1 MKRKK
6 KYCFSLVLTAPTLS
20 AEQCESLYEAG
31 CDDGTIVTR
40 NKATFIAFDRKAN
53 SLEHAIR
60 SASAHVRAAGLD
72 IERVEMPAL
81 V

>member
-6 KYCFSLVLTAPTLS
+6 TYGFSVVLTAPTLS
-20 AEQCESLYEAG
+20 AEECEALYEAG

-40 NKATFIAFDRKAN
+40 DKTTYIAFDRKAD
-53 SLEHAIR
+53 SLEQAIR
-60 SASAHVRAAGLD
+60 SATANVRAAGL
-72 IERVEMPAL
+72 EVQRVEMPAL